1 MSCALFRYLGLKDM
15 VLTYQQIQMKRSVM
29 FSTLVLAAAIACSCA
44 GPVPPVPTPSVD
56 GFEAEVKDAILSAHR
71 QAVAQ
76 PESGQASGHLGMV
89 LEAHALYQ
97 PAILSYRRA
106 IRLEPDEFAWRYYL
120 ALTLQQLSQP
130 EDALKALTE
139 ALHKRPDYDPAI
151 LKKGE
156 LLFQLGR
163 VKESGA
169 AYESLL
175 AREPGSAEAL
185 YGLAQVKSAEQDFSS
200 AEDLYRRASQAY
212 PNFGAA
218 YYGLATAGRSLG
230 HEADAAKNFELARR
244 FSGERPPAADPLF
257 DQVAEM
263 ATGSYNQLQQ
273 VDELLQKG
281 DLEKAASLSQEILRR
296 DPDNMGSLL
305 NLLYIAR
312 FLNRLDGMVDAWYAR
327 AIRINP
333 EVPYIYNHYGAIL
346 LRQGKYDAAAVALHK
361 AIALRPGYSEAH
373 LWLGRT
379 LEAQNHSAGAV
390 EEYRLALAADSSN
403 RAAQIE
409 LGRILINLRR
419 DREAIP
425 QLLPALSVDDAQ
437 TSFVMVLLGEAYLAT
452 GDPAQ
457 ARQYLEQARGRV
469 RNEGPPQLLAEIDDE
484 LRQLPSRP

>member
-1 MSCALFRYLGLKDM
+1 
-15 VLTYQQIQMKRSVM
+15 MKRTAM
-29 FSTLVLAAAIACSCA
+29 FSISVLAAGFACSCA
-44 GPVPPVPTPSVD
+44 GPVPPVPTPLVD
-56 GFEAEVKDAILSAHR
+56 GFEADVRDAILSAHR

-76 PESGQASGHLGMV
+76 PESGQASGRLGMV

-97 PAILSYRRA
+97 PAILSYKRA

-120 ALTLQQLSQP
+120 ALTQQQLSQP
-130 EDALKALTE
+130 EDALKALSE
-139 ALHKRPDYDPAI
+139 ALHKRSDYDPAI

-175 AREPGSAEAL
+175 AREPSSAEAL
-185 YGLAQVKSAEQDFSS
+185 YGLAQVKYAEQDSSS
-200 AEDLYRRASQAY
+200 AEDLYRRACQAY
-212 PNFGAA
+212 PSFGAA
-218 YYGLATAGRSLG
+218 YYGLATVGRSLA
-230 HEADAAKNFELARR
+230 HEADAAKNFELAKR
-244 FSGERPPAADPLF
+244 FYGERPPAADPLL
-257 DQVAEM
+257 DQVAEL

-273 VDELLQKG
+273 VAQLLQNG

-305 NLLYIAR
+305 NLLFIAR
-312 FLNRLDGMVDAWYAR
+312 FLNRYDDIVDGWYAR
-327 AIRINP
+327 AIKINP

-346 LRQGKYDAAAVALHK
+346 LRQGKFDAAIVALRK

-373 LWLGRT
+373 VWLGGA
-379 LEAQNHSAGAV
+379 LEKQNHSAEAV
-390 EEYRLALAADSSN
+390 EQYRLALTAESSN
-403 RAAQIE
+403 RKAQIQ

-425 QLLPALSVDDAQ
+425 QLLPALNVDDAQ

-452 GDPAQ
+452 GDPAK

-469 RNEGPPQLLAEIDDE
+469 SHEGPPQLLAEIEDE
-484 LRQLPSRP
+484 LKQLPSRP

>member
-1 MSCALFRYLGLKDM
+1 M

>member
-1 MSCALFRYLGLKDM
+1 
-15 VLTYQQIQMKRSVM
+15 MKRCAM
-29 FSTLVLAAAIACSCA
+29 FFTLVLAAGIACSCA

-56 GFEAEVKDAILSAHR
+56 GFEADVKDAILSAHR

-156 LLFQLGR
+156 LLFQMGR

-175 AREPGSAEAL
+175 AREPSSAEAL
-185 YGLAQVKSAEQDFSS
+185 YGLAQVKYAEQDSAS
-200 AEDLYRRASQAY
+200 AEDLYRRACQAY

-218 YYGLATAGRSLG
+218 YYGLATVGRNLG
-230 HEADAAKNFELARR
+230 HEAEAAKNFQLAQR
-244 FSGERPPAADPLF
+244 FYGERPPAADPVF
-257 DQVAEM
+257 DQVSEM

-281 DLEKAASLSQEILRR
+281 DLQKAASLSQEILRR

-305 NLLYIAR
+305 NLLFMAR
-312 FLNRLDGMVDAWYAR
+312 FLNRLDDMVDAWYAR
-327 AIRINP
+327 AVRINP
-333 EVPYIYNHYGAIL
+333 EVPYIYNHYGAVL
-346 LRQGKYDAAAVALHK
+346 LRQGKYDAAIVALHK

-373 LWLGRT
+373 LWLGRA
-379 LEAQNHSAGAV
+379 LEQQHHSAEAV
-390 EEYRLALAADSSN
+390 EQYRLALEADSSN
-403 RAAQIE
+403 RGAQIE

-425 QLLPALSVDDAQ
+425 RLLPALSVDDAQ

-469 RNEGPPQLLAEIDDE
+469 RNEGPPQLLAEIEDE

>member
-1 MSCALFRYLGLKDM
+1 LRHLGLKDM
-15 VLTYQQIQMKRSVM
+15 VITYQQIQMNRSVI
-29 FSTLVLAAAIACSCA
+29 FSTVVLAAAIACSCA
-44 GPVPPVPTPSVD
+44 GPVPPVPTPLVD
-56 GFEAEVKDAILSAHR
+56 GFEGDVKDAILSAHR

-89 LEAHALYQ
+89 LEAHAQYQ

-106 IRLEPDEFAWRYYL
+106 IRLDPDEFSWRYYL
-120 ALTLQQLSQP
+120 ALTLQQLSQQ
-130 EDALKALTE
+130 EDALRAITE

-163 VKESGA
+163 IKESGA

-175 AREPGSAEAL
+175 AREPNSAEAL
-185 YGLAQVKSAEQDFSS
+185 YGLAQVKYSEQDFAS
-200 AEDLYRRASQAY
+200 AEDLYRRACQAY
-212 PNFGAA
+212 SNFGAA
-218 YYGLATAGRSLG
+218 HYGLATANRNLG
-230 HEADAAKNFELARR
+230 HEAEAAQNFALARR
-244 FSGERPPAADPLF
+244 FSGDRPPAADPLF
-257 DQVAEM
+257 DRVAEL

-281 DLEKAASLSQEILRR
+281 DLEKAAGLSQEILRR

-305 NLLYIAR
+305 NLLFIAR
-312 FLNRLDGMVDAWYAR
+312 FLNHLDDMVDAWYAR
-327 AIRINP
+327 AVRINP
-333 EVPYIYNHYGAIL
+333 EVPYIYNHYGAVL
-346 LRQGKYDAAAVALHK
+346 LRQGKYDAAVVALRK

-373 LWLGRT
+373 LWLGRAFEQRH
-379 LEAQNHSAGAV
+379 LSAEAI

-403 RAAQIE
+403 RGAQIE

-452 GDPAQ
+452 SDPAK

-469 RNEGPPQLLAEIDDE
+469 SKEGPPQLLAEIEDE
-484 LRQLPSRP
+484 LSQLPSRP